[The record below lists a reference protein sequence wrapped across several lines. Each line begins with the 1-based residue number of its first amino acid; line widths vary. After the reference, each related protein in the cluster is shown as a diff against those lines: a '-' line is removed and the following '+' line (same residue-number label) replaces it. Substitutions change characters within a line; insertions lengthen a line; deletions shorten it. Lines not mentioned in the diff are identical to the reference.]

1 MSKSNK
7 KILKK
12 CSFLA
17 HLNPFLCKKWRFW
30 PKNCIFLNFLV
41 FTTTKFV
48 PLRPLFFAYE
58 DRKQIVNLICETLE
72 RLASTCD
79 TNNITAS
86 FLCSKIDA
94 LMTNAAS
101 KNLDIENG
109 VAQLL
114 CSDHTPYHLLFK
126 SHTCE
131 RLDTDIL
138 SPLTEIE
145 NKINI
150 RSKIL
155 AQEPNLKS
163 FVGNSKSIVQVA
175 LIALLKLVSK

>member
-1 MSKSNK
+1 
-7 KILKK
+7 
-12 CSFLA
+12 
-17 HLNPFLCKKWRFW
+17 
-30 PKNCIFLNFLV
+30 
-41 FTTTKFV
+41 
-48 PLRPLFFAYE
+48 
-58 DRKQIVNLICETLE
+58 
-72 RLASTCD
+72 
-79 TNNITAS
+79 
-86 FLCSKIDA
+86 
-94 LMTNAAS
+94 MTDAAS

-175 LIALLKLVSK
+175 LIALLKLVSKESDGKTVSLTEQFDYILDEDGVLKSLSLYKEKRFTKLGYLAGAAYDCLPYFQKVLTETPLNNLLIQSCKLYVKNPVLKL

>member
-1 MSKSNK
+1 MSKAIKNSRKMFFFGPFGPIFMQKMAVLGK
-7 KILKK
+7 KSL
-12 CSFLA
+12 F
-17 HLNPFLCKKWRFW
+17 F
-30 PKNCIFLNFLV
+30 NFLV
-41 FTTTKFV
+41 FTTIKFV